1 MREYLKENRIMKI
14 SKERTEES
22 VEYICDGIKDI
33 IINFGKRDPGSEGE
47 RQAQEY
53 MAEELR
59 KYSDDVVIEDF
70 KVNPLAFMG
79 WIPISITLI
88 LLAFLSLFFVPFVS
102 LILTI
107 LAIIPMVAQFV
118 LYRQLIDP
126 LFPEK
131 VSCNVMATK
140 RPTGEVK
147 RRIVFN
153 GHADA
158 TWEWT
163 FNHKFGF
170 KGFTTMF
177 FVSIV
182 GLVYLLAYL
191 TFTLITTGFGFRIS
205 SGFTLTL
212 GLINLIFVPFWIGMY
227 WFSNLKVVVDGANDN
242 LTACLMSMAIMKTV
256 KEEGI
261 ELENTELCALI
272 SGSEEAGLRGAKA
285 FAKRHKDDYK
295 DCETIFIPMETLRE
309 LDCLTIYSRDLNGL
323 VKTDEQVCAL
333 LKKAGRA
340 VGREIPYSTVTV
352 GATDAA
358 AFTQAGMKAACIAAL
373 DHNLKDY
380 YHTRKDTYDN
390 LNKECLGVVYEV
402 AMETLNIFDK
412 EGLKNLPT
420 E

>member
-1 MREYLKENRIMKI
+1 MNI
-14 SKERTEES
+14 SKERKDKS

-33 IINFGKRDPGSEGE
+33 IVNFGKRDPGSEGE
-47 RQAQEY
+47 RQAQEF
-53 MAEELR
+53 MAAELQ
-59 KYSDDVVIEDF
+59 KYSDEVVIEDF
-70 KVNPLAFMG
+70 KLNPLAFMG
-79 WIPISITLI
+79 WIPITISLI
-88 LLAFLSLFFVPFVS
+88 LLALVCSFFVPLVS
-102 LILTI
+102 LILI
-107 LAIIPMVAQFV
+107 IFAIVPMLAQFV
-118 LYRQLIDP
+118 FYKKLIDP

-131 VSCNVMATK
+131 VSCNVLATK
-140 RPTGEVK
+140 KPKGEVK

-177 FVSIV
+177 FTSIL
-182 GLVYLLAYL
+182 GLVYFLVYIV
-191 TFTLITTGFGFRIS
+191 FTLATTGLGYRLS
-205 SGFTLTL
+205 SGLPLIL
-212 GLINLIFVPFWIGMY
+212 GLINIVFLPFWIGMY
-227 WFSNLKVVVDGANDN
+227 WFSNTKVIVDGANDN

-261 ELENTELCALI
+261 EFENTELCALI

-285 FAKRHKDDYK
+285 FAKAHKDDYN

-309 LDCLTIYSRDLNGL
+309 LDCLTIYNRDLNGL
-323 VKTDEQVCAL
+323 VKNDKQVAAL

-340 VGREIPYSTVTV
+340 IGREIPYSTVTV

-358 AFTQAGMKAACIAAL
+358 AFSQAGLKAACLAAL

-380 YHTRKDTYDN
+380 YHTRRDTYDN
-390 LNKECLGVVYEV
+390 LDKECLGVVYEV
-402 AMETLNIFDK
+402 AMETLNQYDK
-412 EGLKNLPT
+412 EGLENLPQD
-420 E
+420 